1 MSPQLQA
8 VLVAALQLPE
18 SERGELVSLFF
29 DTFEEPEDSLDDIPE
44 FHPEWEDEIRR
55 RVEDL
60 RSGREPG
67 IPWEVVREQMEEI
80 AKVGE

>member
-1 MSPQLQA
+1 ML
-8 VLVAALQLPE
+8 LPE
-18 SERGELVSLFF
+18 SERGELVSHLF
-29 DTFEEPEDSLDDIPE
+29 DTFEEPEDSPDDIPE

-67 IPWEVVREQMEEI
+67 IP
-80 AKVGE
+80 

>member
-1 MSPQLQA
+1 MSPQLQS
-8 VLVAALQLPE
+8 VLDAALQLPE
-18 SERGELVSLFF
+18 SERGELVSLLF
-29 DTFEEPEDSLDDIPE
+29 DTFEEPEDSPDDIPE

-67 IPWEVVREQMEEI
+67 IPWEVVRKQMEEI